1 MPFLHLN
8 TAIFAKLYFSAL
20 SHFPFLFH
28 ILSVNMKEGAF
39 LSIFKGAGT
48 ALVTPFKGGNVDWDS
63 LNSLLQWQLDEKID
77 AIISCGTTGE
87 ASTLKDDEHI
97 EVVKFTVNKV
107 QQWALK
113 EHDDENVFD
122 GVPLDKR
129 IPVIAGAGSNDT
141 AHAIEMAQT
150 LEKLGIDGLLLVTP
164 YYNKCSQKG
173 LIKHYEK
180 IADSVKIPCILY
192 SVPGRTG
199 VNILPD
205 TVFYLADHPNI
216 IGIKEASGDISQVC
230 SISRAISESFDVYSG
245 NDDMTV
251 PMMALGAAGC
261 ISTASNIVPNDVHMM
276 THAYLDGDTDKARK
290 MQLSMKPLIDA
301 LFADV
306 NPVPVKAALSFMGK
320 IQPEYRLPLCETSN
334 AVLFNLMSEMK
345 RYGLTLPEL

>member
-1 MPFLHLN
+1 
-8 TAIFAKLYFSAL
+8 
-20 SHFPFLFH
+20 
-28 ILSVNMKEGAF
+28 MKEGAF

-48 ALVTPFKGGNVDWDS
+48 ALVTPFKDGTVDWDS
-63 LNSLLQWQLDEKID
+63 LNSLIQWQLDEKID

-107 QQWALK
+107 QQWALR
-113 EHDDENVFD
+113 EHSDESVFY
-122 GVPLDKR
+122 GVPLEKR

-141 AHAIEMAQT
+141 DHAIEMAQT

-180 IADSVKIPCILY
+180 IADSVKVPCILY

-199 VNILPD
+199 VNIFPD
-205 TVFYLADHPNI
+205 TVFYLADHPNL

-245 NDDMTV
+245 NDDMTI

-261 ISTASNIVPNDVHMM
+261 ISTASNIVPNDVHRM
-276 THAYLDGDTDKARK
+276 THAYLDGDTDRARE
-290 MQLSMKPLIDA
+290 MQLNMKPLIDA

-306 NPVPVKAALSFMGK
+306 NPIPVKAALSFMGK
-320 IQPEYRLPLCETSN
+320 IQPEYRLPLCEASN
-334 AVLFNLMSEMK
+334 AVLFKLMAEMK